1 MQNSETKKILMLLLM
16 VMRYDT
22 MGIVIVSDLGYL
34 VCTWDLGSTYLTQKC
49 HKLFFTEKLQKNK

>member
-1 MQNSETKKILMLLLM
+1 MQNSEKKKILILLLM

-49 HKLFFTEKLQKNK
+49 HKLFHIHEITEK